1 MAKKAKTKPDKS
13 AKPANE
19 HEPGQRLD
27 KWLWYARI
35 FKTRG
40 LAQRM
45 VTDGRVRIDS
55 VRAEAAHKTVRPGNV
70 LTVTLDRDI
79 KVLEILAPGERR
91 GPAPEAQALYKDLS
105 PPKPKVPY
113 EPDPRRMAAPK
124 PEKRPD
130 RKDRAAL
137 GAMKRSHLEE

>member
-1 MAKKAKTKPDKS
+1 MAKKTKANLSDTS
-13 AKPANE
+13 A

-45 VTDGRVRIDS
+45 VADGRVRIDA

-79 KVLEILAPGERR
+79 KVLEVLSPGERR
-91 GPAPEAQALYKDLS
+91 GPAPEAQMLYKDLA

-113 EPDPRRMAAPK
+113 EPDPRKAPAPK
-124 PEKRPD
+124 PDKRPD

-137 GAMKRSHLEE
+137 GAMKRMNPDQD